1 MQKLRSAVVFVTFLS
16 MTAALSMMPAD
27 PTLAHSLMKNST
39 PASGAT
45 VQSAPE
51 TLQVSFENP
60 VVFTSVEISQD
71 GADIPIEFERSSNA
85 ATEHSVPLPSLSEG
99 KYTVSWSAFS
109 PEDGHVMQDTF
120 SFTVAAD

>member
-1 MQKLRSAVVFVTFLS
+1 MQKLHSAMVFVAFLS
-16 MTAALSMMPAD
+16 MTAALSMTPAT
-27 PTLAHSLMKNST
+27 PTLAHSLLKGST

-51 TLQVSFENP
+51 TLQISFENP

-71 GADIPIEFERSSNA
+71 GADIPLEFERSSNP

-99 KYTVSWSAFS
+99 NYTVSWSALS

-120 SFTVAAD
+120 SFTVATD

>member
-1 MQKLRSAVVFVTFLS
+1 MQILHSALVFVAFLS
-16 MTAALSMMPAD
+16 MTAALSMMPANSAQ
-27 PTLAHSLMKNST
+27 AHSPLKSST

-51 TLQVSFENP
+51 TLQILFENP
-60 VVFTSVEISQD
+60 VIFTSVEVSKED
-71 GADIPIEFERSSNA
+71 ADIAVEFERSSNA

-99 KYTVSWSAFS
+99 KYTVSWSALS